1 MRSRERPPSWRVTN
15 RIMGLDGITIG
26 QRPCERLVYTLEES
40 IGFMTMTGRKSRASR
55 DRPSSSS
62 VVPVARQSGS
72 KACGQAGEKAERDNG
87 VLQLERQLAW
97 QHLGQDEDVHFD
109 EGVDRGGL
117 KEKRRVSFLPV
128 QYFHFFCST

>member
-1 MRSRERPPSWRVTN
+1 
-15 RIMGLDGITIG
+15 
-26 QRPCERLVYTLEES
+26 
-40 IGFMTMTGRKSRASR
+40 MTDRKSRASR

-72 KACGQAGEKAERDNG
+72 KACGQAGDKAESDNG

-109 EGVDRGGL
+109 EGVDREAPL
-117 KEKRRVSFLPV
+117 ARWIIAEKVSAEEVFVKVTSPDDLAVSIVHQDP
-128 QYFHFFCST
+128 